1 MQLLDMA
8 LKAQKRLWNDY
19 WTNEMEDA
27 NGPLQPHFSTWESW
41 ESKKTISFVHKKQK
55 QKTHIVSHSNTGHA
69 VACIHNYFLSN
80 QNASTCS

>member
-27 NGPLQPHFSTWESW
+27 NEPLQPHFSTW
-41 ESKKTISFVHKKQK
+41 ESKKTISFVHKKQTK
-55 QKTHIVSHSNTGHA
+55 
-69 VACIHNYFLSN
+69 
-80 QNASTCS
+80 

>member
-27 NGPLQPHFSTWESW
+27 NEPLQPHFSTWER
-41 ESKKTISFVHKKQK
+41 SKKTISFVHKKQTK
-55 QKTHIVSHSNTGHA
+55 KTPHSVSLKHW
-69 VACIHNYFLSN
+69 VML
-80 QNASTCS
+80 